1 MFRKGQAYHKARGNG
16 GRQQGERERG
26 EGGTGEKG
34 KRERTK
40 GPFVNPEVAL
50 FPVPPFPCS
59 PSMTYASDFTLS
71 GYCKCLWN
79 LPSSTP
85 VCCERA
91 MLKNDFASGAD
102 SAIFTRVSPL
112 VKAAHPRQT
121 SSPG

>member
-50 FPVPPFPCS
+50 FPFP